1 MLFENLPLDI
11 VSSQVLGFLSIRDIV
26 MLERSCGS
34 RKSHK
39 LFLNLIPYS
48 LPVILP
54 FSKQKNISLLKWFAK
69 RRCKIETLSLF
80 IPGDYPCLHVKNI
93 LVGKFELLLDSNITM
108 EENCKR
114 LLENNICVNL
124 NLLVIIGNQNMD
136 VIQQLS
142 AYTKNLKK
150 LLICRSDNCIDW
162 LTFDILTRWKL
173 KTISLSGFTLT
184 TNFVLLLVQTC
195 TELTSIRLDSSTVD
209 DAVVMAVAQH
219 CPKLETLILSSNCTI
234 TDNSLLALSE
244 RGLPLEKLDINPI
257 PNIPTADIARRC
269 SHALSCIR
277 DLRTNNMHNIDAH
290 LYLPYMTG
298 LTTLSIYE
306 YFHSFIPLLTQH
318 CHKLTCLSTPTYTLY
333 PI

>member
-124 NLLVIIGNQNMD
+124 NLLVIIGSSMVTIN
-136 VIQQLS
+136 I
-142 AYTKNLKK
+142 
-150 LLICRSDNCIDW
+150 LIY
-162 LTFDILTRWKL
+162 
-173 KTISLSGFTLT
+173 
-184 TNFVLLLVQTC
+184 
-195 TELTSIRLDSSTVD
+195 
-209 DAVVMAVAQH
+209 
-219 CPKLETLILSSNCTI
+219 
-234 TDNSLLALSE
+234 
-244 RGLPLEKLDINPI
+244 
-257 PNIPTADIARRC
+257 PTAI
-269 SHALSCIR
+269 
-277 DLRTNNMHNIDAH
+277 
-290 LYLPYMTG
+290 
-298 LTTLSIYE
+298 
-306 YFHSFIPLLTQH
+306 
-318 CHKLTCLSTPTYTLY
+318 
-333 PI
+333 